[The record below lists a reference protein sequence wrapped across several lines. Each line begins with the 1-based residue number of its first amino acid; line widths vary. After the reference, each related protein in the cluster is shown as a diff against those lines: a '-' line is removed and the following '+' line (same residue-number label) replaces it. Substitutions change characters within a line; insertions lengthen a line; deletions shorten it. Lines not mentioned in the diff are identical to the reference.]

1 MMASRFVDVL
11 WIALVPALL
20 GGCGTSAPARFY
32 TLDPTAAGNGASSA
46 RCAVVVDP
54 VSIPASV
61 DRPQFVV
68 QIAAN
73 RVDVDEFNRWVAP
86 LGDQIAGVAA
96 ADLAALLGTP
106 NVVTAPI
113 PNLDYRVLINVQ
125 RFESVRGQTAV
136 LDAVWTVQK
145 AGNSP
150 PHSGRTS
157 ARETVQGDSFEAL
170 AAGHSRALAT
180 LSADIAAAIR
190 EGDGIGR

>member
-1 MMASRFVDVL
+1 MMASRFAYVL

-32 TLDPTAAGNGASSA
+32 TLDPTAAANGASSA
-46 RCAVVVDP
+46 RFAVVVDP

-68 QIAAN
+68 QTAAN

-86 LGDQIAGVAA
+86 LGDQIAGVVA

-106 NVVTAPI
+106 NVATAPI
-113 PNLDYRVLINVQ
+113 PNPDYRVLINVQ

-145 AGNSP
+145 ARNSP
-150 PHSGRTS
+150 PRSGRTI
-157 ARETVQGDSFEAL
+157 ARETVQGEGFDAL
-170 AAGHSRALAT
+170 AAAHSRALAT
-180 LSADIAAAIR
+180 MSADIAAAIR
-190 EGDGIGR
+190 AANDSVH

>member
-1 MMASRFVDVL
+1 MTASRFVYVL
-11 WIALVPALL
+11 WIVLVPALL
-20 GGCGTSAPARFY
+20 GGCGTSAPSRFY
-32 TLDPTAAGNGASSA
+32 TLDPTAAANGASSA
-46 RCAVVVDP
+46 RCAVMVDP

-86 LGDQIAGVAA
+86 LGDQIAGVVA
-96 ADLAALLGTP
+96 ADLAALLATP

-125 RFESVRGQTAV
+125 RFESVRGQTAL
-136 LDAVWTVQK
+136 LDAVWAVQK
-145 AGNSP
+145 SGNSP
-150 PHSGRTS
+150 PRSGRTI

-180 LSADIAAAIR
+180 LSADIAATIR
-190 EGDGIGR
+190 CSP